1 MACALSFCF
10 HNQTIYD
17 FFLEIMATFKSGLK
31 NAFNGIICFLSSNNV
46 GSYVLA
52 AFVRQLLD
60 SSTYV
65 AHGSTEMRYFT
76 PNALAN
82 YRVKSFS
89 TKEPDTITWLDAIP
103 KDAVL
108 WDVGANVGLYSIYAA
123 MKNGASVY
131 AFEPSV
137 FNLELLARNIF
148 LNDLQGNIVIVPV
161 ALSDRVGPSLFKMSS
176 TAWGGALSTFGQDF
190 DQHGGKLRS
199 IFEYQTMGM
208 SMDDAIRL
216 LQIPAPRFI
225 KIDVDG
231 IEHFI
236 LRGGCETLRNVESVM
251 VEIDDGFAEQAEET
265 ARHLRN
271 AGLTLLRKCGGD
283 AGRQYNQWWVRGSA

>member
-1 MACALSFCF
+1 MS
-10 HNQTIYD
+10 
-17 FFLEIMATFKSGLK
+17 
-31 NAFNGIICFLSSNNV
+31 LSSIVKQCIRSVARGLNKTSPGRQV
-46 GSYVLA
+46 YE
-52 AFVRQLLD
+52 QLLEAAMGINLP
-60 SSTYV
+60 V
-65 AHGSTEMRYFT
+65 NHGDVDMVFAS
-76 PNALAN
+76 PNVLTQ
-82 YRVKSFS
+82 YRSMSFS
-89 TKEPDTITWLDAIP
+89 NKEPDTLAWLEAIP
-103 KDAVL
+103 RDAVL

-123 MKNGASVY
+123 KMNVRVF

-148 LNDLQGNIVIVPV
+148 LNCLQERVTIVPV
-161 ALSDRVGPSLFKMSS
+161 ALSDTLGPSLFKMSS

-190 DQHGGKLRS
+190 DQHGGKLNS
-199 IFEYQTMGM
+199 VFEYQTMGM
-208 SMDDAIRL
+208 TVDEAVQL
-216 LQIPAPRFI
+216 LNIPAPRFI

-236 LRGGCETLRNVESVM
+236 LRGGAETLKGVESVM

-283 AGRQYNQWWVRGSA
+283 AGSQYNQWWVRVSA